1 MITFIMIIILLLS
14 SNIIYAQQ
22 SGEHPIEFR
31 PGSDLLSDY
40 YGDNGQEITAIKQIV
55 SKYTDIIFTGNGHIR
70 LVAPIGNSGHE
81 DLAAINLAAMRASKV
96 RGLLQKNF
104 RMLTNW
110 SFTFYVDST
119 RTNNQAI
126 EVQYIPLAVPIS
138 VSSGIY
144 YTEKQ
149 NNLSAIKQ
157 ALSKYGQ
164 LPYLDTAPPFGD
176 DEKAR
181 THFDRIN
188 SIATSP
194 VDVAPKEGEPNPE
207 KLLIAIHYRW
217 DKYNLDSLYLSNPQ
231 NLHLLDSILNS
242 GNSAYIDTLTIVAYA
257 SPEGNPT
264 YNKRLSERRALTIK
278 NYIISKYKMIPPD
291 RIVTDARGEN
301 WKGLRNFASQ
311 DQQLPSRTEVLGIID
326 SPLPSLQKQDRLTKL
341 NEGVTY
347 YRYILP
353 NYYRYL
359 RNGASVLIT
368 YNPNMP
374 KDPGPNL
381 LAGLALLQVPPPAL
395 VPGPAPIQLL
405 SVTKYP
411 VAFKT
416 NLLYDA
422 VGALNIGVEIP
433 IKEHYSV
440 IADFAYSYW
449 RSPKNLYALQT
460 LQGGVEARY
469 WFGVSDKK
477 KQKNPEWAKPLRGWN
492 VGAYGMYCS
501 RYDMQWIAGY
511 QGDGFWS
518 AGATAGY
525 ATPIARNLTLE
536 FSVAAGYLHTPEYR
550 HYHRPEYDSAGKYHL
565 MWQETGRYSTFTL
578 TRLQISLVW
587 MIQTTK
593 TQKRRDNR

>member
-1 MITFIMIIILLLS
+1 MMMLS
-14 SNIIYAQQ
+14 ANIAFAQQ
-22 SGEHPIEFR
+22 AGSYPVEFR
-31 PGSDLLSDY
+31 AGSDLISDR
-40 YGDNGQEITAIKQIV
+40 YGNNAEEIAAVKQVIAQNIDV
-55 SKYTDIIFTGNGHIR
+55 IFTGNGHLR
-70 LVAPIGNSGHE
+70 LVAPIGNSGHD
-81 DLAAINLAAMRASKV
+81 DLAAINQAASRAAKV
-96 RGLLQKNF
+96 RSLLQKNF

-110 SFTFYVDST
+110 GFTFYVDST
-119 RTNNQAI
+119 RPANQTI
-126 EVQYIPLAVPIS
+126 EVQYIPLAVPVD
-138 VSSGIY
+138 VSSGIH

-149 NNLSAIKQ
+149 TNSAAIKQ
-157 ALSKYGQ
+157 ALSKYRQ
-164 LPYLDTAPPFGD
+164 LPYLNTAPPFGD

-181 THFDRIN
+181 AHFDRIN

-217 DKYNLDSLYLSNPQ
+217 DRYNLDSLYLSNPH
-231 NLHLLDSILNS
+231 NLYLLDSVLNS

-257 SPEGNPT
+257 SPEGNPA

-278 NYIISKYKMIPPD
+278 NYIISKYTAIPPD

-301 WKGLRNFASQ
+301 WRGLRNFATQ
-311 DQQLPSRTEVLGIID
+311 DQELPSRSKVLSIID
-326 SPLPSLQKQDRLTKL
+326 STLPSLKRQELLTKL

-368 YNPNMP
+368 YSPNMP
-374 KDPGPNL
+374 KDPGPALWPPLVL
-381 LAGLALLQVPPPAL
+381 LPVPRLGL
-395 VPGPAPIQLL
+395 VPGPDPILM
-405 SVTKYP
+405 SPPTVKYP
-411 VAFKT
+411 LALKT
-416 NLLYDA
+416 NLLFDA
-422 VGALNIGVEIP
+422 VGALNIGVEVP

-449 RSPKNLYALQT
+449 RSRKNLYALQT

-469 WFGVSDKK
+469 WFGVNEKK
-477 KQKNPEWAKPLRGWN
+477 KEENPEWAKPLRGWN
-492 VGAYGMYCS
+492 VGIYGMYCS
-501 RYDMQWIAGY
+501 RYDVQWIDGY

-536 FSVAAGYLHTPEYR
+536 FSLAAGYLRTPEYR
-550 HYHRPEYDSAGKYHL
+550 HYHRPEYDQAGKYHL
-565 MWQETGRYSTFTL
+565 MWQETGSFGTFTL
-578 TRLQISLVW
+578 TKLRISLVW
-587 MIQTTK
+587 LIRTEK
-593 TQKRRDNR
+593 KGGRRL

>member
-1 MITFIMIIILLLS
+1 MMMLS
-14 SNIIYAQQ
+14 ANIAFAQQ
-22 SGEHPIEFR
+22 AGSYPVEFR
-31 PGSDLLSDY
+31 AGSDLISDR
-40 YGDNGQEITAIKQIV
+40 YGNNAEEIAAVKQVIAQNIDV
-55 SKYTDIIFTGNGHIR
+55 IFTGNGHLR
-70 LVAPIGNSGHE
+70 LVAPIGNSGHD
-81 DLAAINLAAMRASKV
+81 DLAAINQAASRAAKV
-96 RGLLQKNF
+96 RSLLQKNF

-110 SFTFYVDST
+110 GFTFYVDST
-119 RTNNQAI
+119 RPANQTI
-126 EVQYIPLAVPIS
+126 EVQYIPLAVPVD
-138 VSSGIY
+138 VSSGIH

-149 NNLSAIKQ
+149 TNSAAIKQ
-157 ALSKYGQ
+157 ALSKYRQ
-164 LPYLDTAPPFGD
+164 LPYLNTAPPFGD

-181 THFDRIN
+181 AHFDRIN

-217 DKYNLDSLYLSNPQ
+217 DRYNLDSLYLSNPQ
-231 NLHLLDSILNS
+231 NLYLLDSVLNS

-257 SPEGNPT
+257 SPEGNPA

-278 NYIISKYKMIPPD
+278 NYIISKYTAIPPD

-301 WKGLRNFASQ
+301 WRGLRNFATQ
-311 DQQLPSRTEVLGIID
+311 DQELPSRSKVLSIID
-326 SPLPSLQKQDRLTKL
+326 STLPSLKRQELLTKL

-368 YNPNMP
+368 YSPNMP
-374 KDPGPNL
+374 KDPGPALWPPLVL
-381 LAGLALLQVPPPAL
+381 LPVPRLGL
-395 VPGPAPIQLL
+395 VPGPDPILM
-405 SVTKYP
+405 SPPTVKYP
-411 VAFKT
+411 LALKT
-416 NLLYDA
+416 NLLFDA
-422 VGALNIGVEIP
+422 VGALNIGVEVP

-449 RSPKNLYALQT
+449 RSRKNLYALQT

-469 WFGVSDKK
+469 WFGVNEKK
-477 KQKNPEWAKPLRGWN
+477 KEENPEWAKPLRGWN
-492 VGAYGMYCS
+492 VGIYGMYCS
-501 RYDMQWIAGY
+501 RYDVQWIDGY

-536 FSVAAGYLHTPEYR
+536 FSLAAGYLRTPEYR
-550 HYHRPEYDSAGKYHL
+550 HYHRPEYDQAGKYHL
-565 MWQETGRYSTFTL
+565 MWQETGSFGTFTL
-578 TRLQISLVW
+578 TKLRISLVW
-587 MIQTTK
+587 LIRTEK
-593 TQKRRDNR
+593 KGGRRL

>member
-1 MITFIMIIILLLS
+1 MMMLS
-14 SNIIYAQQ
+14 ANIAFAQQ
-22 SGEHPIEFR
+22 AGSYPVEFR
-31 PGSDLLSDY
+31 AGSDLISDR
-40 YGDNGQEITAIKQIV
+40 YGNNAEEIAAVKQVIAQNIDV
-55 SKYTDIIFTGNGHIR
+55 IFTGNGHIR
-70 LVAPIGNSGHE
+70 LVAPIGNSGHD
-81 DLAAINLAAMRASKV
+81 DLAAINQAASRAAKV
-96 RGLLQKNF
+96 RSLLQKNF

-110 SFTFYVDST
+110 GFTFYVDST
-119 RTNNQAI
+119 RPANQTI
-126 EVQYIPLAVPIS
+126 EVQYIPLAVPVD
-138 VSSGIY
+138 VSSGIH

-149 NNLSAIKQ
+149 TNSAAIKQ
-157 ALSKYGQ
+157 ALSKYRQ
-164 LPYLDTAPPFGD
+164 LPYLNTAPPFGD

-181 THFDRIN
+181 AHFDRIN

-217 DKYNLDSLYLSNPQ
+217 DRYNLDSLYLSNPQ
-231 NLHLLDSILNS
+231 NLYLLDSVLNS

-257 SPEGNPT
+257 SPEGNPA

-278 NYIISKYKMIPPD
+278 NYIISKYTAIPPD

-301 WKGLRNFASQ
+301 WRGLRNFATQ
-311 DQQLPSRTEVLGIID
+311 DQELPSRSKVLSIID
-326 SPLPSLQKQDRLTKL
+326 STLPSLKRQELLTKL

-368 YNPNMP
+368 YSPNMP
-374 KDPGPNL
+374 KDPGPALWPPLVL
-381 LAGLALLQVPPPAL
+381 LPVPRLGL
-395 VPGPAPIQLL
+395 VPGPDPILM
-405 SVTKYP
+405 SPPTVKYP
-411 VAFKT
+411 LALKT
-416 NLLYDA
+416 NLLFDA
-422 VGALNIGVEIP
+422 VGALNIGVEVP

-449 RSPKNLYALQT
+449 RSRKNLYALQT

-469 WFGVSDKK
+469 WFGVNEKK
-477 KQKNPEWAKPLRGWN
+477 KEENPEWAKPLRGWN
-492 VGAYGMYCS
+492 VGIYGMYCS
-501 RYDMQWIAGY
+501 RYDVQWIDGY

-536 FSVAAGYLHTPEYR
+536 FSLAAGYLRTPEYR
-550 HYHRPEYDSAGKYHL
+550 HYHRPEYDQAGKYHL
-565 MWQETGRYSTFTL
+565 MWQETGSFGTFTL
-578 TRLQISLVW
+578 TKLRISLVW
-587 MIQTTK
+587 LIRTEK
-593 TQKRRDNR
+593 KGGRRL